1 LPFGA
6 VTVEECVPNQSSII
20 RDDDNPLNSNSLSLP
35 RRRWL
40 LPSAMAAATTA
51 FIATIAASLA
61 LAQQPSETPP
71 GGWGVDCAGPGK
83 MRDCRAVTASVHRQ
97 TGQSLTLEV
106 RSPDGNTGEMVV
118 TLNGLNLKEPVLV
131 KVDNGAPER
140 LIQTCI
146 NVGCYVTLTEK
157 LIANMR
163 AGEVLNITVLD
174 VNKKPIEM
182 NLPLPGF
189 SIAFDK
195 ALGRPTV
202 PESWRR

>member
-1 LPFGA
+1 
-6 VTVEECVPNQSSII
+6 VPNQSSII
-20 RDDDNPLNSNSLSLP
+20 RDDDNPLNSKWLSLP
-35 RRRWL
+35 RRRRL

-51 FIATIAASLA
+51 LIATIAASSA
-61 LAQQPSETPP
+61 LAQQPSESPP

-83 MRDCRAVTASVHRQ
+83 MRDCRAVMVSVHRQ
-97 TGQSLTLEV
+97 TGQSLMLEV

-118 TLNGLNLKEPVLV
+118 TLNGLNLTEPVLV

-163 AGEVLNITVLD
+163 AGEALNITVLD

-182 NLPLPGF
+182 SLPLPGF